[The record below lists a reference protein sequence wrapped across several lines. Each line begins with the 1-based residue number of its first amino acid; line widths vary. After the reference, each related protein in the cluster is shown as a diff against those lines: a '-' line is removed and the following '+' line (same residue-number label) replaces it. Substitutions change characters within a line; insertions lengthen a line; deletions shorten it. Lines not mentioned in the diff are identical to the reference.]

1 VVLMQSNL
9 QRALL
14 LIKKHEGG
22 YVDNPKD
29 PGGCTNMG
37 ITLSTF
43 RRYLKA
49 SATCADVKALSWEQA
64 ETIYRVGYWQRV
76 AGDDL
81 PSGLDVH
88 VFDMAV
94 NAGPGTAVRLL
105 QRIVGVAEDGVLGPV
120 TLGAITKNPNP
131 TDALVK
137 QYTQARL
144 DYYKKLSGWP
154 TFGKGWANRLDATTA
169 VALELAK
176 APVPQPTKQVLV
188 VRVGGNEI
196 LRIIP
201 TDLVSIMWEQA

>member
-1 VVLMQSNL
+1 MKANL
-9 QRALL
+9 ERALQ

-22 YVDNPKD
+22 YVNNPKD

-37 ITLSTF
+37 ITLATF
-43 RRYLKA
+43 RKHI
-49 SATCADVKALSWEQA
+49 SPGATCEDVKALTWEQA
-64 ETIYRVGYWQRV
+64 EAIYRASYWERV
-76 AGDDL
+76 AGDEL

-105 QRIVGVAEDGVLGPV
+105 QRLVGVADDGIVGPV
-120 TLGAITKNPNP
+120 TLKAVATHVNIDT
-131 TDALVK
+131 LIK

-144 DYYKKLSGWP
+144 DYYNKLSGWP

-176 APVPQPTKQVLV
+176 ATVSQSPRQVLV
-188 VRVGGNEI
+188 VRVGGNEV

-201 TDLVSIMWEQA
+201 TDQTSIMWEQV

>member
-1 VVLMQSNL
+1 MRTNL

-22 YVDNPKD
+22 YINHPSD

-49 SATCADVKALSWEQA
+49 SATCEDVKALSWEQA
-64 ETIYRVGYWQRV
+64 ETIYRIGYWQRI

-105 QRIVGVAEDGVLGPV
+105 QKIVGVAEDGDLGPV
-120 TLGAITKNPNP
+120 TLRAIASYGLIDT
-131 TDALVK
+131 LVR

-154 TFGKGWANRLDATTA
+154 TFGRGWASRLDATTE

-176 APVPQPTKQVLV
+176 APVPVPSQSTRRVLI
-188 VRVGGNEI
+188 VRVDGAEI
-196 LRIIP
+196 LRIIQ
-201 TDLVSIMWEQA
+201 TGNVSIEWEQV